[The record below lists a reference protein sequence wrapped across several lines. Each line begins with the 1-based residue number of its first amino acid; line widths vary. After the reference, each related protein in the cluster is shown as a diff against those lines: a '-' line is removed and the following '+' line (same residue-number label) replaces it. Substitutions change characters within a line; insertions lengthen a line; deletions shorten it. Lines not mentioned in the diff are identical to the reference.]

1 MLNKQAGCTQGIQ
14 TTSIPHAVEYPY
26 NTDTTVGPSMTWTND
41 AKRIGGPR
49 YLAIA
54 DAVTRA
60 IDRGELQNG
69 ARLPTHRALAKTLA
83 IDVTTVTRAY
93 AEIQRRGLAQAR
105 VGQGTFVLAQQP
117 DSPASPW
124 LASTDKEFID
134 LSHNFPSGAPTAPAL
149 RELAE
154 EVSRNLDIGG
164 LLGRQNDTG
173 MTSHRAAGAVY
184 LQSLGVDASSDDVV
198 VCAGAQHGLT
208 LAVAALSN
216 PGDSILTEETTFYGV
231 RSAAAML
238 GRNLVGVAMDKE
250 GLLPDALDVAC
261 RTSGARVL
269 YCIPTLHNPTTA
281 LMGAARRKAIAQ
293 VCARH
298 RIAVIEDDVYGFLLQ
313 PRRRPLWSD
322 LRQHCIYLTSLS
334 KSCAPGLRIG
344 YMCVPE
350 PWRKAVGA
358 ALRATT
364 LMASPLEAEIATR
377 LIRTEQIKRLE
388 EAQQTHIAQR
398 QIIAAE
404 GLEDTDYAS
413 HPRAFHVWLRMPPG
427 LTSEVFATEAKLRGV
442 GVTPAS
448 FFQLDPDHT
457 PDAVRVCLSAA
468 VSNDHLRKGI
478 AILAGLV
485 REGNPWKSQRPTV

>member
-1 MLNKQAGCTQGIQ
+1 
-14 TTSIPHAVEYPY
+14 
-26 NTDTTVGPSMTWTND
+26 MTWTSE
-41 AKRIGGPR
+41 AKRLGGPR

-69 ARLPTHRALAKTLA
+69 ARLPTHRALAKALSV
-83 IDVTTVTRAY
+83 DVTTVTRAY

-105 VGQGTFVLAQQP
+105 VGQGTFVLAQPP

-134 LSHNFPSGAPTAPAL
+134 LSHNFPSVAPAAPIL

-154 EVSRNLDIGG
+154 ETARNLDVGG
-164 LLGRQNDTG
+164 LLGRQTDVG
-173 MTSHRAAGAVY
+173 MTSHRAAGAAY
-184 LQSLGVDASSDDVV
+184 LQSLGVEAGSDDVV
-198 VCAGAQHGLT
+198 VCAGGQHGLT
-208 LAVAALSN
+208 LAVAALSH
-216 PGDSILTEETTFYGV
+216 PGESILTEETTFYGV

-238 GRNLVGVAMDKE
+238 GRHLVGVAMDRE
-250 GLLPDALDVAC
+250 GLLPEALDAAC

-281 LMGAARRKAIAQ
+281 LMGPARRKAIAQ
-293 VCARH
+293 ICARH
-298 RIAVIEDDVYGFLLQ
+298 RIAVIEDDVYGFLLE

-334 KSCAPGLRIG
+334 KSCGPGLRIG

-364 LMASPLEAEIATR
+364 LMAPPLEAEIATR
-377 LIRTEQIKRLE
+377 LIRTDQVRRLE
-388 EAQQTHIAQR
+388 EAQRARIAQR
-398 QIIAAE
+398 QAIAAE
-404 GLEDTDYAS
+404 AFEGLDYAA

-427 LTSEVFATEAKLRGV
+427 WKSEVFATEAKLHGV
-442 GVTPAS
+442 GVTPAA
-448 FFQLDPDHT
+448 FFNLDPERT
-457 PDAVRVCLSAA
+457 PEAVRVCLSAA
-468 VSNDHLRKGI
+468 ASDDHLRKGVR
-478 AILAGLV
+478 ILADLV
-485 REGNPWKSQRPTV
+485 RAGNPWKRQPAAV